1 MKLALEFFGGDEFAA
16 STFLNKYA
24 LRDKEGNILEEDPNQ
39 TILRVMKVLA
49 DATPDKKTVE
59 AFYDEEGK
67 PTALLSCPSEEWLK
81 RVLKEDYKLF
91 RSDKR
96 YTWLEIFTEA
106 CNQFKGVC
114 PQGSILSAAGNDEF
128 PQSLSNCFVIP
139 SPHDSMSGIMRTGEQ
154 EAQLMK
160 RRGGVGVD
168 ISSLRPKNSGVANAA
183 RTSSGAVGWMEHF
196 SNVCRAV
203 GQNGRRGALM
213 ISLSVKHPDAE
224 DFAQI
229 KKDRTKVTGANV
241 SLRISDEFM
250 DAVYNDK
257 KFTQQFPIEGEP
269 EIQKEVSAK
278 ALWRSIIECAHDCAE
293 PGLLFWDNCTKN
305 LPAHCY
311 DEFKSISTNPCAEII
326 LSAYDSCRLVTICLT
341 NYVRFPFT
349 KNAEFDLTAFER
361 DVRIAMRMMDA
372 VVSAEINHVDHIL
385 EKVKSNQ
392 AADFK
397 NKEAYTLEIE
407 LWENIRKAAVNGRR
421 TGLGTHGLGDTLA
434 QLCLRYDSDEAIKMV
449 DTIYSSL
456 RNFAYDE
463 SIEMAKEM
471 GPFPIYNYEK
481 EQSCE
486 FIKRLPED
494 LLKKM
499 KKYGRRNIAI
509 LTNAPTGTISILS
522 QVSSGIEPT
531 FRQMY
536 VRRRKINQNDEGTRV
551 DFIDQSGDK
560 WTEFPIFEKNVQRY
574 FNIRGMAL
582 PDVRTEEELNKQ
594 LPSYFTTSDKITWK
608 KRVEIQSTAQQYI
621 DHSISSTINLPET
634 VSVEEVA
641 EVYEHSHKL
650 GLKGVT
656 VYRDG
661 CRTGVLISEETHQKQ
676 KELGRPETIL
686 RQEAPK
692 RTKSLPCEVHIATV
706 GGEEYVVIVSFL
718 GDSIYEVF
726 AGEHRNHLPEKKFS
740 GEMIKQKEGVYI
752 LKYEHKGKIE
762 EVDVNKYFK
771 NEQYAALTRLVSTA
785 LRHGTPISFIVEQL
799 MKATDSFFGFEKSLA
814 RVLKKYSKK
823 EDVARKILANA
834 AGDDLEIKFEDGCMT
849 IINHTKNT
857 VESKCD

>member
-24 LRDKEGNILEEDPNQ
+24 LRDKDGNILEEDPNQ
-39 TILRVMKVLA
+39 TILRVMKILA
-49 DATPDKKTVE
+49 NATPEEKNIP
-59 AFYDEEGK
+59 AFYDEQGN
-67 PTALLSCPSEEWLK
+67 PTTLLSRPSESWLK
-81 RVLKEDYKLF
+81 RVLKEDYIPF
-91 RSDKR
+91 RSDTQ
-96 YTWLEIFTEA
+96 YTWLEIFVNA
-106 CNQFKGVC
+106 CNKFKGVC

-128 PQSLSNCFVIP
+128 PQSLSNCFVVP
-139 SPHDSMSGIMRTGEQ
+139 SPHDSMAGIMRTGEQ

-213 ISLSVKHPDAE
+213 ISLSIKHPDAE
-224 DFAQI
+224 DFAKI

-250 DAVYNDK
+250 EAVYNNTS
-257 KFTQQFPIEGEP
+257 FIQQFPIEGEA
-269 EIQKEVSAK
+269 QVSQEVSAK
-278 ALWRSIIECAHDCAE
+278 ELWRSIIECAHDSAE
-293 PGLLFWDNCTKN
+293 PGLLFWDNCIKN

-311 DEFKSISTNPCAEII
+311 PEFKSISTNPCAEII
-326 LSAYDSCRLVTICLT
+326 LSAYDSCRLITMCLT
-341 NYVRFPFT
+341 NYVKFPFT
-349 KNAEFDLTAFER
+349 KNAEFDFVAFER

-372 VVSAEINHVDHIL
+372 VVSAEIEHVEKIL
-385 EKVKSNQ
+385 EKARANQ
-392 AADFK
+392 KEDSE
-397 NKEAYTLEIE
+397 NKEIYDLEIN
-407 LWENIRKAAVNGRR
+407 LWENIKAAAVNGRR

-434 QLCLRYDSDEAIKMV
+434 QLCLKYDSDGAIEMV
-449 DTIYSSL
+449 DKIYSSL

-463 SIEMAKEM
+463 SVEMAKEF
-471 GPFPIYNYEK
+471 GPFPVYDFEK

-486 FIKRLPED
+486 FIKRLPEE
-494 LLKKM
+494 LLAKM

-509 LTNAPTGTISILS
+509 LTNAPTGSISILS

-536 VRRRKINQNDEGTRV
+536 IRRRKLNQNDDGARV

-574 FNIRGMAL
+574 FTIRGIPL
-582 PDVRTEEELNKQ
+582 PDIKSESDLN
-594 LPSYFTTSDKITWK
+594 LPSYFITSDKISWK
-608 KRVEIQSTAQQYI
+608 KRVEIQATAQRYI
-621 DHSISSTINLPET
+621 DHSISSTINLPNEVT
-634 VSVEEVA
+634 VEEVA
-641 EVYEHSHKL
+641 EVYEHSHKM

-661 CRTGVLISEETHQKQ
+661 CRTGVLVSEETQQKQ
-676 KELGRPETIL
+676 KQAGRPETIN
-686 RQEAPK
+686 RHEAPK
-692 RTKSLPCEVHIATV
+692 RNKSMPCEVHITTV

-740 GEMIKQKEGVYI
+740 GEMVKQKEGVYI
-752 LKYEHKGKIE
+752 LKYEHKGQIE

-771 NEQYAALTRLVSTA
+771 NDQYAALTRLVSTA

-834 AGDDLEIKFEDGCMT
+834 GTDDIEVKFEDGCMT
-849 IINHTKNT
+849 VINHTKNT